1 MLNNIPTH
9 ISGNTL
15 SEIIARID
23 SKGRLVIPE
32 DLREDFGQMVVVKKT
47 EEGILLRPTKAKTSK
62 LERILDSKPRRTGK
76 PENPKPEE
84 MKLAWK
90 E

>member
-1 MLNNIPTH
+1 
-9 ISGNTL
+9 L
-15 SEIIARID
+15 SELIARIYA
-23 SKGRLVIPE
+23 KGRLVIPE
-32 DLREDFGQMVVVKKT
+32 GLREDLGQVVVVKKT

-62 LERILDSKPRRTGK
+62 LERILDAKPRRTAK

>member
-1 MLNNIPTH
+1 M
-9 ISGNTL
+9 
-15 SEIIARID
+15 SELIAKID

-32 DLREDFGQMVVVKKT
+32 SLREDLGQVVVVKKT
-47 EEGILLRPTKAKTSK
+47 EEGILLRSTKGKTSN
-62 LERILDSKPRRTGK
+62 LEIILDSKPRRTGK

-84 MKLAWK
+84 MKRVWN